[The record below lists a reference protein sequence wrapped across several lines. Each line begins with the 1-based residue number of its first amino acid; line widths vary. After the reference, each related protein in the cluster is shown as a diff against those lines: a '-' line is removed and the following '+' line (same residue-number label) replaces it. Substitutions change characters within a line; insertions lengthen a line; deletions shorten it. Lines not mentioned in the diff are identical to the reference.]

1 MTAPLQLAVIGLGR
15 IGSFHARHAAE
26 LAARDPGVQLTAIVD
41 PREDLDTLVQDL
53 ARIQGNPVRQFRSLA
68 PLLSSEAVDA
78 VVVASPTRLHDEH
91 TRTLVRAGL
100 RVLLEKTPHSVGGE
114 RSLPEPVPG
123 HPPSRC
129 THARIFSGA
138 LTHPCAT
145 PRPSSMRAGSGD
157 PSNLSLSL
165 KTQSRRH
172 RATTAP
178 GLLQDMSIHNID
190 EILWLSGSYP
200 SRVQATGSRVYSHR
214 LTEVEEDFDDALLQ
228 LWFPDEVIGQIQ
240 VSRNHVAGYRVE
252 TWIFGE
258 QGVIHVGAFA
268 QNPEEV
274 VLRAYGRDTE
284 IDMRRFPLRSY
295 APGSPE
301 FMARFRKR
309 LRVRTGSVRGVLPFR
324 NVFPC
329 EPEARTPSHGGHRG
343 QREACACPQPSV
355 LKARPAILRRTLD
368 CTTALLAA
376 RAHGCDGSASTKG
389 CSPHPQ
395 QGPHTDA

>member
-15 IGSFHARHAAE
+15 IGSFHARHVAE

-41 PREDLDTLVQDL
+41 PREDLDALVQDF

-91 TRTLVRAGL
+91 TRTLVGAGL
-100 RVLLEKTPHSVGGE
+100 RVLLEKPLTASVE
-114 RSLPEPVPG
+114 SDRSLSQFLDSHHPDALMLAFQRRFDAPLCHAKALLDAGRIGRPFKFVSILEDSKPPAPG
-123 HPPSRC
+123 YDS
-129 THARIFSGA
+129 
-138 LTHPCAT
+138 
-145 PRPSSMRAGSGD
+145 
-157 PSNLSLSL
+157 
-165 KTQSRRH
+165 
-172 RATTAP
+172 P

-284 IDMRRFPLRSY
+284 IDLRRFPLRSY
-295 APGSPE
+295 GPGSPE
-301 FMARFRKR
+301 FMARFGNAYASELAQFVECCRSE
-309 LRVRTGSVRGVLPFR
+309 TS
-324 NVFPC
+324 FPVNQKHGLQAM
-329 EPEARTPSHGGHRG
+329 EVIEAS
-343 QREACACPQPSV
+343 A
-355 LKARPAILRRTLD
+355 KPAP
-368 CTTALLAA
+368 AP
-376 RAHGCDGSASTKG
+376 GPAS
-389 CSPHPQ
+389 
-395 QGPHTDA
+395 